1 MSARDAEKEL
11 TFHLS
16 HHQLQRPEAD
26 LYVFRL
32 EGHDAKRSTWAMSSE
47 IPIAWYCL
55 QRCETQQGAVWET
68 LVEFVR
74 SLMNPLKGV
83 QW

>member
-1 MSARDAEKEL
+1 MSARDAEKES

-16 HHQLQRPEAD
+16 HHQLQRPQAD

-55 QRCETQQGAVWET
+55 
-68 LVEFVR
+68 
-74 SLMNPLKGV
+74 
-83 QW
+83 